1 MRMREDGRI
10 RSDRLRFSVRVRPL
24 VALSAAA
31 VSLLAL
37 AGCSASAGDDATPTP
52 TAAADLCDVVVDP
65 GAASDA
71 IEVSG
76 EVGQAPTVSF
86 AAPLEITDLES
97 TVVSEGTGDAIAAG
111 DLISYAVSAY
121 DVSTGQPVDAAGYE
135 PGQILPQQIVA
146 ESVLGQVLGCAPVGT
161 RVAATF
167 PASESSAAAVYVID
181 LLGITPNAAWGEE
194 QAPVAG
200 LPTVELDADGAPTIT
215 IPDADA
221 PTEVQ
226 LETLKKG
233 DGETVAAGDQVLVQ
247 YTGVKWSD
255 GSVFD
260 SSWEN
265 GAPVS
270 FATDQVVDG
279 FRQALEGQTV
289 GSQVVVVVPPAFGYG
304 AAEGNELQNETLVF
318 VVDILATQHPI
329 AG

>member
-1 MRMREDGRI
+1 
-10 RSDRLRFSVRVRPL
+10 VRVRPL
-24 VALSAAA
+24 VVLSVAA

-37 AGCSASAGDDATPTP
+37 AGCSSAGGAAASPSAT
-52 TAAADLCDVVVDP
+52 TAAGDLCDVVVDP

-71 IEVSG
+71 VQVTG
-76 EVGQAPTVSF
+76 EFGQTPTVSF
-86 AAPLEITDLES
+86 AAPLEITDLQS
-97 TVVSEGTGDAIAAG
+97 TVITEGTGAPIAAG
-111 DLISYAVSAY
+111 DLINYAVSAY
-121 DVSTGQPVDAAGYE
+121 DVSTGQSVDAAGYE
-135 PGQILPQQIVA
+135 PGQILPQAIAA
-146 ESVLGQVLGCAPVGT
+146 ESVLGQVLGCAPIGT

-167 PASESSAAAVYVID
+167 PASDSSAAAVYVID
-181 LLGITPNAAWGEE
+181 LLSITPTAAWGADQE
-194 QAPVAG
+194 PVAG
-200 LPTVELDADGAPTIT
+200 LPTVELDSDGAPAIT

-221 PTEVQ
+221 PSEVQ

-233 DGETVAAGDQVLVQ
+233 DGETVASGDQVLVQ

-265 GAPVS
+265 GAPVA
-270 FATDQVVDG
+270 FTTTQVVAG
-279 FRQALEGQTV
+279 FQQAIEGQTV
-289 GSQVVVVVPPAFGYG
+289 GSQVLVVVPPAFGYG

>member
-1 MRMREDGRI
+1 M
-10 RSDRLRFSVRVRPL
+10 RVRPL
-24 VALSAAA
+24 VVLSAAA

-37 AGCSASAGDDATPTP
+37 AGCSSSGGDAASPTP
-52 TAAADLCDVVVDP
+52 TSAAADLCDVAVGS

-76 EVGQAPTVSF
+76 EVGQVPTVSF
-86 AAPLEITDLES
+86 ASPLEVTELES
-97 TVVSEGTGDAIAAG
+97 TVVTEGDGEAIAAG
-111 DLISYAVSAY
+111 DFVSYAVSAF
-121 DVSTGQPVDAAGYE
+121 DIATGQPVDAAGYE
-135 PGQILPQQIVA
+135 SEQILPQQISA
-146 ESVLGQVLGCAPVGT
+146 ESLLGQVLGCAPIGT
-161 RVAATF
+161 RVAAAF
-167 PASESSAAAVYVID
+167 PASDQSAAAVYVID
-181 LLGITPNAAWGEE
+181 LLSVTPTAAWGED
-194 QAPVAG
+194 QAPVEG
-200 LPTVELDADGAPTIT
+200 LPEVELDEDGAPTVAV
-215 IPDADA
+215 PEADA
-221 PTEVQ
+221 PTEVE

-233 DGETVAAGDQVLVQ
+233 DGAEVLTGDTVLVQ

-265 GAPVS
+265 GAPTS
-270 FATDQVVDG
+270 FATTQVVDG

-304 AAEGNELQNETLVF
+304 ASEGHELQNETLVF

>member
-1 MRMREDGRI
+1 
-10 RSDRLRFSVRVRPL
+10 VRVRPL

-37 AGCSASAGDDATPTP
+37 AGCSSPGGDSASPSPTAS
-52 TAAADLCDVVVDP
+52 AAADLCDVAVGS
-65 GAASDA
+65 GAASDS
-71 IEVSG
+71 IQVSG

-86 AAPLEITDLES
+86 TAPLDVTDLES
-97 TVVSEGTGDAIAAG
+97 TVVTEGTGDAISSG
-111 DLISYAVSAY
+111 DFINYAVSAY
-121 DVSTGQPVDAAGYE
+121 DVATGQPVDAAGYE
-135 PGQILPQQIVA
+135 SEQILPQQISA
-146 ESVLGQVLGCAPVGT
+146 ESVLGQVLGCAPIGT

-167 PASESSAAAVYVID
+167 PASDQSAAAVYVID
-181 LLGITPNAAWGEE
+181 LLSITPTAASGEDQE
-194 QAPVAG
+194 PVAG
-200 LPTVELDADGAPTIT
+200 LPEVTLDEDGAPNIT
-215 IPDADA
+215 VPETDA

-226 LETLKKG
+226 LATLKKG
-233 DGETVAAGDQVLVQ
+233 DGAEVLTGDTVLVQ

-270 FATDQVVDG
+270 FATTQVVDG

-304 AAEGNELQNETLVF
+304 ASEGNELQDETLVF